1 MHGATP
7 LERLRGIAAAGES
20 LAPVHSALGTVIDH
34 VEPGHVRA
42 HVPALAGA
50 ELRGVGPIPVL
61 ADLVLSGAVSTTL
74 PAGGFVTTL
83 TMHVAT
89 LGPMPAAGSPLH
101 ATGRL
106 ISVDPDSAVSSAEID
121 DGDGRTLAVMTSRC
135 AIVGEP
141 SGNGRPTYGRRAVP
155 APFAGLALRGGDGL
169 RATAASALANS
180 GGAVQGG
187 VLAAVA
193 AHALDEAIGAV
204 RPALA
209 GALCDLDVTF
219 VRGIPADGAEFTVRA
234 EVLRAGSRFASA
246 RAEVLDAAGRLAV
259 VASASHWRGRAEH
272 MVTVQTS

>member
-1 MHGATP
+1 MGITP
-7 LERLRGIAAAGES
+7 LERLRDIAAAGES

-42 HVPALAGA
+42 HVPALAAA

-61 ADLVLSGAVSTTL
+61 ADLVLSGAVSTTQ
-74 PAGGFVTTL
+74 PAGAFVTTL

-89 LGPMPAAGSPLH
+89 LGPLPPAGAALY

-106 ISVDPDSAVSSAEID
+106 TAVAMDSAVSTAEVD
-121 DGDGRTLAVMTSRC
+121 DGDGRPVAVLTSRC

-141 SGNGRPTYGRRAVP
+141 SGKGRRAYERQAVP
-155 APFAGLALRGGDGL
+155 TPFAALALGAGG
-169 RATAASALANS
+169 ATAAPTLANS

-193 AHALDEAIGAV
+193 AHALDEVIGAD
-204 RPALA
+204 RPELA

-219 VRGIPADGAEFTVRA
+219 VRGIPADGTRFTVRA

-246 RAEVLDAAGRLAV
+246 RAEVFDGSGRLAV
-259 VASASHWRGRAEH
+259 VASAAQWRGRR
-272 MVTVQTS
+272 SPG

>member
-1 MHGATP
+1 MGITP
-7 LERLRGIAAAGES
+7 LERLRGLAAAGLS

-42 HVPALAGA
+42 HVPALAGT

-61 ADLVLSGAVSTTL
+61 ADLVLSGAVSTTQ
-74 PAGGFVTTL
+74 PAGAFVTTL
-83 TMHVAT
+83 TMHIAT
-89 LGPMPAAGSPLH
+89 LGPMPPAGAALH

-106 ISVDPDSAVSSAEID
+106 TGVDADSGVSTAEID
-121 DGDGRTLAVMTSRC
+121 DGDGRPVAVMTSRC

-141 SGNGRPTYGRRAVP
+141 SGNGRPTYERRAVP
-155 APFAGLALRGGDGL
+155 APFAALALRGGDEL
-169 RATAASALANS
+169 SATAAWELANS

-193 AHALDEAIGAV
+193 AHALDEAIGAA

-219 VRGIPADGAEFTVRA
+219 VRGIPADGGAFTVRA
-234 EVLRAGSRFASA
+234 EVLRAGARFASA
-246 RAEVLDAAGRLAV
+246 RAELRDGAGRLAV
-259 VASASHWRGRAEH
+259 VASAAQWRGRADPV
-272 MVTVQTS
+272 VTVQTS